1 MLNKLIFKGDMP
13 VAKSKEQNY
22 LHGAAILT
30 AGVIIMKILGFIY
43 KVPLGNMLGDD
54 GYGLF
59 LSAYNVYCVFLTLAT
74 AGLPVALSR
83 MISEAHTQGRTM
95 QARRTFTVA
104 WWTFFALGAVSSL
117 IMFFL
122 PEWLATDMLHNPDA
136 AESIFALSP
145 AVLLVCLTS
154 AYRGFCQGHENMI
167 PTTVGQVL
175 EVLVK
180 VIVGLVL
187 AWFLIRAGYDKDISS
202 AGAVFGVTAGSLAV
216 LLYMMIYKKR
226 NYKTE
231 LVAEP
236 DVPDSSG
243 EIFKNLIRIGV
254 PIALGACVLSVI
266 NMLDSGLCMARLQ
279 DGAGLS
285 YTDAK
290 ILYGAYGKA
299 QTLFNLPAAF
309 ITPLTISIVPAIAAQ
324 IVHRNGE
331 AASKISED
339 SLRISVAISLP
350 MAVGLAVLAEPIMKV
365 IYPNTNESGVA
376 LLCLL
381 GIASFPVCFAL
392 MSNAVLQASGNE
404 KYPVY
409 SILVGGTVKIVVN
422 WVLVGMEEVNIY
434 GAPIGTMLCYVAM
447 CVMNLIFMFR
457 KLEPNPKLSNI
468 FVRPLLASVIMGIVA
483 FVAYYGCMLIM
494 PAKSGLYMLI
504 SMAVSII
511 AAVAVYAVAVIKLR
525 AITAEDM
532 NLIPKGDK
540 IAKLLHMR

>member
-1 MLNKLIFKGDMP
+1 M
-13 VAKSKEQNY
+13 AKSKEQNY

-83 MISEAHTQGRTM
+83 MISEAHTQGRNM
-95 QARRTFTVA
+95 QARRTFKVA

-154 AYRGFCQGHENMI
+154 AYRGYCQGHENMI

-180 VIVGLVL
+180 VIVGLAL
-187 AWFLIRAGYDKDISS
+187 AWFLIREGYGKDISS

-216 LLYMMIYKKR
+216 LLYMFIYKKR
-226 NYKTE
+226 NYKDE
-231 LVAEP
+231 LISEP
-236 DVPDSSG
+236 DIPEPSG
-243 EIFKNLIRIGV
+243 EIFKNLIKIGV

-279 DGAGLS
+279 KGAGFS
-285 YTDAK
+285 YADAK
-290 ILYGAYGKA
+290 VLYGAYGKA

-324 IVHRNGE
+324 TVHKNGE
-331 AASKISED
+331 AATKISED
-339 SLRISVAISLP
+339 SLRISVAIALP

-365 IYPNTNESGVA
+365 IYPTTHDSGVA

-404 KYPVY
+404 RYPVY
-409 SILVGGTVKIVVN
+409 SILVGGSVKIIVN
-422 WVLVGMEEVNIY
+422 WILVGMESVNIY

-447 CVMNLIFMFR
+447 CVMNMIFMFR

-468 FVRPLLASVIMGIVA
+468 FLRPVLASVIMGIVA
-483 FVAYYGCMLIM
+483 FAVYYGCMLLM
-494 PAKSGLYMLI
+494 PAKTGLYMLVC
-504 SMAVSII
+504 MAAAIL

-532 NLIPKGDK
+532 KLIPKGDK
-540 IAKLLHMR
+540 IAKILHMN

>member
-1 MLNKLIFKGDMP
+1 MP

-30 AGVIIMKILGFIY
+30 AGVVIMKILGFIY

-54 GYGLF
+54 GYALF

-83 MISEAHTQGRTM
+83 MISEAHTQGRNL
-95 QARRTFTVA
+95 QARRTFKVA

-122 PEWLATDMLHNPDA
+122 PEWLATDMLHSPDA

-154 AYRGFCQGHENMI
+154 AYRGYCQGHENMI
-167 PTTVGQVL
+167 PTTIGQVL

-180 VIVGLVL
+180 VIVGLIL

-226 NYKTE
+226 NYKDE
-231 LVAEP
+231 IAAEP
-236 DVPDSSG
+236 DVPESSG

-254 PIALGACVLSVI
+254 PIALGASVLSVI

-279 DGAGLS
+279 NGAGFN
-285 YTDAK
+285 YNEAK

-324 IVHRNGE
+324 IVHKNGE

-339 SLRISVAISLP
+339 SLRISVAIALP

-365 IYPNTNESGVA
+365 IYPTAHESGVV

-409 SILVGGTVKIVVN
+409 SIIVGGIVKIAVN
-422 WVLVGMEEVNIY
+422 WVLVGIEGINIY
-434 GAPIGTMLCYVAM
+434 GAPIGTLCCYAAM
-447 CVMNLIFMFR
+447 CIMNLIFVFR

-468 FVRPLLASVIMGIVA
+468 FIRPLLACLIMGA
-483 FVAYYGCMLIM
+483 VAYAVYYGGMLIM
-494 PAKSGLYMLI
+494 PSSGRLYMLV
-504 SMAVSII
+504 SMAVAII
-511 AAVAVYAVAVIKLR
+511 AAVVVYAVAVIKLR

-532 NLIPKGDK
+532 KLIPKGDK
-540 IAKLLHMR
+540 ISKLLHME